1 MREYPLFIPN
11 DHAQLAGVLSVPDSE
26 PRGLV
31 LALMGVGPD
40 EVIGSMMFA
49 RAARRFAANGFACIR
64 IDYAGVGDSSG
75 STPTWSL
82 ENITAGTEQA
92 RAALNAASGLV
103 GSRRFAVAGI
113 CYGGRLALELVKDRR
128 CVGAVCLAPPIIRL
142 GTWTRGRRLM
152 KGWRIV
158 SFIRSNPFL
167 RAVLL
172 RPLRKL
178 LVERKASARVAE
190 AMKEIDHARVL
201 FLFSEILE
209 PHVPR

>member
-1 MREYPLFIPN
+1 
-11 DHAQLAGVLSVPDSE
+11 
-26 PRGLV
+26 
-31 LALMGVGPD
+31 
-40 EVIGSMMFA
+40 
-49 RAARRFAANGFACIR
+49 
-64 IDYAGVGDSSG
+64 
-75 STPTWSL
+75 
-82 ENITAGTEQA
+82 
-92 RAALNAASGLV
+92 
-103 GSRRFAVAGI
+103 VAGI

-128 CVGAVCLAPPIIRL
+128 GVGAVCLAPPIIRL

-201 FLFSEILE
+201 FLFSETEVSRDHYRERATRRLEELSATLSAEQSGRWSVQLTPTGPLTGFDLLSGSEQNLILDTITDWLTASFDGAEKLPERFSSADAIRE
-209 PHVPR
+209 PEALAVD